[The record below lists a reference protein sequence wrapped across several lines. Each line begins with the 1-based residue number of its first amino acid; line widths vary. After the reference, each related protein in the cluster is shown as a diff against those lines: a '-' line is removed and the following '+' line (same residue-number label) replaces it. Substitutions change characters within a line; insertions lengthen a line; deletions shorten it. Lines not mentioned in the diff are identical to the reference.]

1 MARKIETAA
10 ECADV
15 IKSLSPEKM
24 KLLIAGLRA
33 QHPQCRNKSD
43 AEIRKGLRNFIQDN
57 GR

>member
-1 MARKIETAA
+1 MACKIETAA

-24 KLLIAGLRA
+24 KILIAGLRA
-33 QHPQCRNKSD
+33 QHPQCRNKTD
-43 AEIRKGLRNFIQDN
+43 AEIRAGLRNFIKDN